1 MEAGLLVEKM
11 DRPMDVLVIEDEAIL
26 GKALQRGL
34 SDCRHACTWVRNGR
48 KGLDLGQSQRY
59 DAIILD
65 LLLPDMDGIEVLI
78 SLRGQGIQTPVLV
91 LTALGSVENRVRGL
105 RSGADDYL
113 VKPFAFS
120 ELTAQLEALSRRS
133 GLRPSLTQTIG
144 PLSLDITTRR
154 AARGGR
160 EIELSPTEFTV
171 LEFLMRFKGQVVTR
185 KMLSEHVWDD
195 DWDGTTN
202 VIDVHINRL
211 RNKID
216 RGFDAP
222 LIHTVR
228 GHGYVLRAAE
238 GDGPGS

>member
-1 MEAGLLVEKM
+1 
-11 DRPMDVLVIEDEAIL
+11 MDVLVIEDEAIL

-34 SDCRHACTWVRNGR
+34 SDCHHDCTWVRSGR
-48 KGLDLGQSQRY
+48 KGLDLILSQRF

-65 LLLPDMDGIEVLI
+65 LLLPDLDGIEILN
-78 SLRGQGIQTPVLV
+78 SLRAEGVQTPVLV

-105 RSGADDYL
+105 RCGADDYL
-113 VKPFAFS
+113 VKPFAFP
-120 ELTAQLEALSRRS
+120 ELTARLEALCRRS
-133 GLRPSLTQTIG
+133 GRRPSMTHTVG

-154 AARGGR
+154 ASRGGR
-160 EIELSPTEFTV
+160 EIDLSPTEFTV
-171 LEFLMRFKGQVVTR
+171 LEYLMRFAGHVVTR

-216 RGFDAP
+216 RGFDIP

-238 GDGPGS
+238 TNAPS

>member
-1 MEAGLLVEKM
+1 M
-11 DRPMDVLVIEDEAIL
+11 DLLVIEDEATL

-34 SDCRHACTWVRNGR
+34 SDSRHACTWVRSGQR
-48 KGLDLGQSQRY
+48 GLDLGLSQRY
-59 DAIILD
+59 DAIVLD
-65 LLLPDMDGIEVLI
+65 LMLPDMDGIEILT
-78 SLRGQGIQTPVLV
+78 SLRSKGVQTPVLV

-105 RSGADDYL
+105 RNGADDYL
-113 VKPFAFS
+113 VKPFAFP
-120 ELTAQLEALSRRS
+120 ELTARLEALSRRS
-133 GLRPSLTQTIG
+133 VTRPSLTHTVG
-144 PLSLDITTRR
+144 PLTLDLATRR
-154 AARGGR
+154 ASRGGQ
-160 EIELSPTEFTV
+160 EIELSPTEFTI
-171 LEFLMRFKGQVVTR
+171 LEYLMRFTGQVVTR

-222 LIHTVR
+222 LIYTVR

-238 GDGPGS
+238 MSPS

>member
-1 MEAGLLVEKM
+1 
-11 DRPMDVLVIEDEAIL
+11 MDVLVIEDEAVL

-34 SDCRHACTWVRNGR
+34 SDCRHSCTWVRNGR
-48 KGLDLGQSQRY
+48 KGVELGLSQRY
-59 DAIILD
+59 DAIVLD
-65 LLLPDMDGIEVLI
+65 LLLPDMDGIEVLG
-78 SLRGQGIQTPVLV
+78 SLRSQGIQTPVLV

-113 VKPFAFS
+113 VKPFAFP
-120 ELTAQLEALSRRS
+120 ELTARLEALSRRS

-144 PLSLDITTRR
+144 PLCLDITTRR
-154 AARGGR
+154 ATRAGK
-160 EIELSPTEFTV
+160 EIDLSPTEFTV
-171 LEFLMRFKGQVVTR
+171 LEYLMRFKGQVVTR

-216 RGFDAP
+216 RGFDVP

-238 GDGPGS
+238 GDSSES

>member
-1 MEAGLLVEKM
+1 
-11 DRPMDVLVIEDEAIL
+11 MDVLVIEDEAIL

-48 KGLDLGQSQRY
+48 KGLDLGLSQRY

-65 LLLPDMDGIEVLI
+65 LLLPDMDGIEVLT
-78 SLRGQGIQTPVLV
+78 SMRGQGIQTPVLV

-120 ELTAQLEALSRRS
+120 ELTARLEALSRRS

-154 AARGGR
+154 AARAGR

-216 RGFDAP
+216 RGFDVP

-238 GDGPGS
+238 TEGSRS

>member
-1 MEAGLLVEKM
+1 M
-11 DRPMDVLVIEDEAIL
+11 DLLVIEDEAVL

-34 SDCRHACTWVRNGR
+34 SDCRHACTWVRSGQ
-48 KGLDLGQSQRY
+48 KGLDLGLSQRF

-65 LLLPDMDGIEVLI
+65 RLLPDMDGVEVLNT
-78 SLRGQGIQTPVLV
+78 LRSQGIQTPVLV
-91 LTALGSVENRVRGL
+91 LTALGSVEDRVYGL

-113 VKPFAFS
+113 IKPFAFP
-120 ELTAQLEALSRRS
+120 ELTARLDALSRRAAQ
-133 GLRPSLTQTIG
+133 RPSMTHTVG
-144 PLSLDITTRR
+144 PLTLDITTRR

-171 LEFLMRFKGQVVTR
+171 LEYLMRFAGQVVTR

-216 RGFDAP
+216 RGFDVP

-238 GDGPGS
+238 PSTI

>member
-1 MEAGLLVEKM
+1 M
-11 DRPMDVLVIEDEAIL
+11 DLLVIEDEAVL

-34 SDCRHACTWVRNGR
+34 SDCHHECTWVRNGK
-48 KGLDLGQSQRY
+48 KGLDLGLSQRF

-65 LLLPDMDGIEVLI
+65 LLLPDMEGLQVLDL
-78 SLRGQGIQTPVLV
+78 LRTRGVQTPVLV

-105 RSGADDYL
+105 KSGADDYL
-113 VKPFAFS
+113 VKPFAFP
-120 ELTAQLEALSRRS
+120 ELTARLEALSRRS
-133 GLRPSLTQTIG
+133 SFRPSMTHTVG
-144 PLSLDITTRR
+144 PLTLDMTTRR
-154 AARGGR
+154 ASRGER

-171 LEFLMRFKGQVVTR
+171 LEYLMRFAGQVVTR
-185 KMLSEHVWDD
+185 KMLSQHVWDD

-216 RGFDAP
+216 RGFDMP
-222 LIHTVR
+222 LIQTVR

-238 GDGPGS
+238 PSAL